1 MPFPGERSSG
11 NASGGFNVIQGLESR
26 RRTHRARRGFWW
38 ALALAALAGLA
49 PLAAVVAQDAG
60 KEAKRENVYESLAI
74 FSDVLSKLRTEYVE
88 SVDTENLI
96 REGIEGMLS
105 SLDPYTQYLDPD
117 DYKYLMQGTHGS
129 FGGLGIEIAIRE
141 GVLTVVSPI
150 EGTPAY
156 RMGIQGGDR
165 IVRIDTESTK
175 GITSEEAVKK
185 LRGPRGT
192 TVTITIE
199 REGVDKLLDYTIT
212 RDIIKIE
219 SVPYAFM
226 LENGVGYVRVS
237 QFAEDTADELDRRLT
252 ELEGQGARGLIVD
265 LRFNPGG
272 LLSQAV
278 AVSNLFVDRGNL
290 IVSTRGRRSAQNR
303 DYVAQVPARHAKLPL
318 LVLVNGAS
326 ASASEILA
334 GAVQDWDLGLIVGTR
349 SFGKG
354 SVQSVVPLKHGGGAL
369 KITTAKYFTPSG
381 RCIHR
386 DEVEEAAADAE
397 AGEEEPLR
405 LKPSP
410 ESPGEPTA
418 FRTKRGRPVQGGWG
432 IMPDIE
438 VEAPQRSETAL
449 ELERRSAFF
458 GFAVKWLARHPEVT
472 RAPAER
478 DLPMNEF
485 YSYLKEEKIET
496 TPDSLAA
503 NREYITR
510 GLRREFAL
518 KLAGHVDAV
527 KIALEG
533 DTQLQ
538 EAARLFDEAP
548 QLTLDG
554 LFTLAASRA
563 HTQAASHKAPVVEKD

>member
-1 MPFPGERSSG
+1 MVINRNGNERR
-11 NASGGFNVIQGLESR
+11 V
-26 RRTHRARRGFWW
+26 HWARRGYWW
-38 ALALAALAGLA
+38 ALAVAVLV
-49 PLAAVVAQDAG
+49 AVVPIATGIAQDA
-60 KEAKRENVYESLAI
+60 ERDDKRENVYESLAI
-74 FSDVLSKLRTEYVE
+74 FSDVLSKLRSEYVE
-88 SVDTENLI
+88 AIDTDDLI

-141 GVLTVVSPI
+141 GILTVVSPI

-156 RMGIQGGDR
+156 RMGLQGGDR
-165 IVRIDTESTK
+165 IVRIDGESTK

-226 LENGVGYVRVS
+226 LDNGVGYVRVV

-252 ELEGQGARGLIVD
+252 ELESQGARGLIVD

-303 DYVAQVPARHAKLPL
+303 DYVAQAPARHDKTPL
-318 LVLVNGAS
+318 LVLVNGGS

-349 SFGKG
+349 TFGKG

-386 DEVEEAAADAE
+386 DETEGAANADAE
-397 AGEEEPLR
+397 VIDEEGPLE
-405 LKPSP
+405 LKPVP
-410 ESPGEPTA
+410 EESESTTY
-418 FRTKRGRPVQGGWG
+418 RTKRGRTVHGGWG

-438 VEAPQRSETAL
+438 VEAPQRSDTAL

-458 GFAVKWLARHPEVT
+458 GFAVKWLARHSEVT
-472 RAPAER
+472 KVPSARE
-478 DLPMNEF
+478 LPLEEF
-485 YSYLKEEKIET
+485 YSYLKEEKVEAP
-496 TPDSLAA
+496 PDSLAA
-503 NREYITR
+503 NRDYIAR

-527 KIALEG
+527 KVAIEG
-533 DTQLQ
+533 DTQLL
-538 EAARLFDEAP
+538 EAAKLFDEAP

-554 LFTLAASRA
+554 LFTLAASKA
-563 HTQAASHKAPVVEKD
+563 HTQASHKDTVQKD